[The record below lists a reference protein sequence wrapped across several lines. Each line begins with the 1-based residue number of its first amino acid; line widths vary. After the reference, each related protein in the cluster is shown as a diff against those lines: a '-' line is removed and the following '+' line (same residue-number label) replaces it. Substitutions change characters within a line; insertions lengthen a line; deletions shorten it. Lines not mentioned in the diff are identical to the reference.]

1 MPGSPEA
8 ARARRGGR
16 GRSVRVGRA
25 LARDALNSR
34 RGGLAASRR
43 PSGLRRP
50 EATAQRAGA
59 GAGAVG
65 VLAGQPLDVVRV
77 RLQQP
82 RSGQLGALASLRA
95 VVAAE
100 GAGALF
106 RGSFYPLT
114 TIALQARAPAS
125 AGLARPRRAVPRP
138 AFSWSGQHRTLPHRH
153 YTDRPDVSH
162 FLQHLRRTQPGSVWC
177 GTLHTRCGRRHAWP
191 ALS

>member
-1 MPGSPEA
+1 MEERQGMPGSPEA

-95 VVAAE
+95 VMAAE

-125 AGLARPRRAVPRP
+125 AGLARPRRAVPGPRILMEWSTPHP
-138 AFSWSGQHRTLPHRH
+138 AAPPLYGPARCVTLPP
-153 YTDRPDVSH
+153 TP
-162 FLQHLRRTQPGSVWC
+162 
-177 GTLHTRCGRRHAWP
+177 
-191 ALS
+191 